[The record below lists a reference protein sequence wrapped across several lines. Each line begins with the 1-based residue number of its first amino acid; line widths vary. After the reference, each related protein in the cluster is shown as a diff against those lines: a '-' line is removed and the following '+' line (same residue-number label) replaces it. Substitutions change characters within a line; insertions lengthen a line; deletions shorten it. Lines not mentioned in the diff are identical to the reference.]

1 LDTSGSVQQEARAC
15 PVCGTK
21 FFATADRG
29 FCPICIFCGA
39 ASGESAATEE
49 RGLASESGDS
59 VEEADGTQVRRFGHY
74 QLMLNETGRPIE
86 LGRGAMGVNCKALD
100 VDLRRPVTLKIISE
114 RYLGEGSARLFGI
127 RDIDQEHV
135 FEVVF
140 RDLLA
145 LGVQMYDV
153 ALQRFGLL
161 PDHLDGLFLL
171 ETLRFKNTKRQYEIA
186 TLEITAKSW
195 RTVS

>member
-1 LDTSGSVQQEARAC
+1 VKPDSGKPEEEPSPEPGSVQQEARAC

-39 ASGESAATEE
+39 ASGQSAATEE

-74 QLMLNETGRPIE
+74 QLMLNEAGRPIE

-114 RYLGEGSARLFGI
+114 RYLGEESARL
-127 RDIDQEHV
+127 
-135 FEVVF
+135 
-140 RDLLA
+140 
-145 LGVQMYDV
+145 
-153 ALQRFGLL
+153 RF
-161 PDHLDGLFLL
+161 
-171 ETLRFKNTKRQYEIA
+171 TLRRA
-186 TLEITAKSW
+186 HAAK
-195 RTVS
+195 TVR

>member
-1 LDTSGSVQQEARAC
+1 MAIEFLSAYFLGA
-15 PVCGTK
+15 
-21 FFATADRG
+21 G
-29 FCPICIFCGA
+29 FWVGGRTIF
-39 ASGESAATEE
+39 
-49 RGLASESGDS
+49 
-59 VEEADGTQVRRFGHY
+59 
-74 QLMLNETGRPIE
+74 
-86 LGRGAMGVNCKALD
+86 
-100 VDLRRPVTLKIISE
+100 
-114 RYLGEGSARLFGI
+114 RLFGI

-135 FEVVF
+135 LEVVF

-195 RTVS
+195 RTLS